1 MTQETPERQSQL
13 INVLREGVSVVQM
26 ILFKEVRKHLT
37 THHPDR
43 EATFLAMLTGTLV
56 NEIFASPN
64 MEERFVTFRKE
75 NRAIIEQE
83 LLSMKEHQTSLLP
96 ALTDTLRIL
105 SLCDNQE
112 GIDSTHILT
121 RANELGILMV
131 ERPVPMP
138 STFMTLVRGLGEQH
152 GLIIAPVQITPE
164 EDHTIH

>member
-1 MTQETPERQSQL
+1 MTQDNPEKQSQL

-26 ILFKEVRKHLT
+26 ILFKELRKQLA

-43 EATFLAMLTGTLV
+43 EPTFIAMLTGTLV

-64 MEERFVTFRKE
+64 TEERFVSFRKE

-83 LLSMKEHQTSLLP
+83 LLSVKEHQTTLLP

-112 GIDSTHILT
+112 GLDSTHILT
-121 RANELGILMV
+121 QANKLGILIV
-131 ERPVPMP
+131 DRPVPMP

-164 EDHTIH
+164 EDSTIH